1 MKKLLIDYQ
10 DKDKNT
16 MFTEM
21 DDFKTIKQAVK
32 EVKYKLAN
40 SMNNDVV
47 RAAITNMGSNIYS
60 KPTIVRA

>member
-10 DKDKNT
+10 DKDRNT

-47 RAAITNMGSNIYS
+47 RAAITNMNSDIYS
-60 KPTIVRA
+60 NPTIVRA

>member
-10 DKDKNT
+10 DKKGNT
-16 MFTEM
+16 IYNTM

-32 EVKYKLAN
+32 EVKHKLAN
-40 SMNNDVV
+40 SMSNDIV
-47 RAAITNMGSNIYS
+47 RAAITNIGSNIYS